1 MQQHWHI
8 RQRRARIVVHAK
20 ASGTRH
26 PRAGSISLDNAG
38 SVLSVHAQLQQIFG
52 NVSTSGLF
60 HGLLSRLFIP
70 ARVSIIMSLVLTI
83 LFIASPTLIAA
94 AYPSADVTLL
104 QQAALV
110 PTACMLIAFLT
121 NCGLLLASFLSAGA
135 AITTLQRIHAIVL
148 RWHLATAGALARYAA
163 QRTRLLCG
171 AGPDLDAGDGAGGG
185 RDGMYAPPRGDVSP
199 ALPALDG
206 AIKELEAVL
215 EAQRGLLVFLAA
227 AAADGAGIRFLGMFR
242 PGAASIG
249 GLLAIAGSAAA
260 LALRL
265 AASVYQSQ

>member
-1 MQQHWHI
+1 M
-8 RQRRARIVVHAK
+8 HAK

-94 AYPSADVTLL
+94 AYPSADVTL
-104 QQAALV
+104 
-110 PTACMLIAFLT
+110 
-121 NCGLLLASFLSAGA
+121 FLSAGA